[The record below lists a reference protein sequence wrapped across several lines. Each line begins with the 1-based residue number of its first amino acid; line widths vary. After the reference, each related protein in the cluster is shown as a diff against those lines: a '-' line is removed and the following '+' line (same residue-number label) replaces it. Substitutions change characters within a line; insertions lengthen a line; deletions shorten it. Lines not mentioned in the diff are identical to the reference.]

1 MNWEYYLTG
10 LIEADGSIYVPKKKK
25 CIQSL
30 KNLYP
35 CIQISFHAKDFPLI
49 TMIQRKLQ
57 GGSIS
62 RIKGKRAYVLSISS
76 NDLVFYLMFV
86 LNGKMRT
93 NKINQLYKLID
104 WYNRENPLKLEK
116 ELVFNGREKNKNDLG
131 LGQINTV
138 EKKGIDKSSFLEN
151 AWLSGFIDGDGCF
164 YLRCTEPKENNKYTS
179 KFECKFEISQSSQN
193 LLSDLSSLQ
202 SRPNIIE
209 SISLFLGSNPKQVKQ
224 KTKFPQWRSRTV
236 NVEQNRFLVEYLT
249 KYPLQS
255 SKYLDF
261 MDWSKAVDIFL
272 KKEHKTLQGK
282 NNILSLKKNMND
294 SRKFYSWD
302 HIIYF

>member
-1 MNWEYYLTG
+1 MSTAKYYLTG
-10 LIEADGSIYVPKKKK
+10 LIEAGGSIYVPKKKK

-138 EKKGIDKSSFLEN
+138 EKKGIDKSSF
-151 AWLSGFIDGDGCF
+151 F
-164 YLRCTEPKENNKYTS
+164 
-179 KFECKFEISQSSQN
+179 
-193 LLSDLSSLQ
+193 LLSWLESNVGLNFCVPRLNFFIMFWPDL
-202 SRPNIIE
+202 PHN
-209 SISLFLGSNPKQVKQ
+209 
-224 KTKFPQWRSRTV
+224 
-236 NVEQNRFLVEYLT
+236 
-249 KYPLQS
+249 
-255 SKYLDF
+255 F
-261 MDWSKAVDIFL
+261 MMNL
-272 KKEHKTLQGK
+272 KK
-282 NNILSLKKNMND
+282 
-294 SRKFYSWD
+294 
-302 HIIYF
+302 